1 MRCNHFCM
9 ILAGAL
15 LGCARAPERLAPVTP
30 RASPCAAAP
39 ITARWTAE
47 HKQPTGTQT
56 RLRLDLHIDVPGRIP
71 AALRLTVQAPEGA
84 SLVGVDTRDLGHP
97 SPGTVL
103 SEVIEVV
110 YPSTPT
116 KDLVVE
122 LDARDGDE
130 VAHVTL
136 THRFGRPA
144 PVAPSPALTGPP
156 LVIGGVDFGP
166 VHLGGLRASQ
176 P

>member
-1 MRCNHFCM
+1 MRCNHFCT
-9 ILAGAL
+9 ILVGAL
-15 LGCARAPERLAPVTP
+15 LGCARAPEPLASASP
-30 RASPCAAAP
+30 RAQSCADAP

-56 RLRLDLHIDVPGRIP
+56 RLRLDLHIDVQGRIP
-71 AALRLTVQAPEGA
+71 APLRLTIHAPEGA
-84 SLVGVDTRDLGHP
+84 VLRGADTRDLGHP
-97 SPGTVL
+97 SPGATVA
-103 SEVIEVV
+103 EVIEVE

-122 LDARDGDE
+122 LDAREGDE

-144 PVAPSPALTGPP
+144 PAAPMPVFSGPAV
-156 LVIGGVDFGP
+156 VIGGVDLGP
-166 VHLGGLRASQ
+166 VHLGGLRAHR
-176 P
+176 

>member
-1 MRCNHFCM
+1 MRRNHFCM

-15 LGCARAPERLAPVTP
+15 LGCARAPAPLAPASP
-30 RASPCAAAP
+30 RAHPCADAP

-71 AALRLTVQAPEGA
+71 AALHLTVQAPEGA
-84 SLVGVDTRDLGHP
+84 SLVGADTRDLGHP

-136 THRFGRPA
+136 MHRFGRPA

-166 VHLGGLRASQ
+166 VHLGGLRAHR
-176 P
+176 